1 LSIAEYDE
9 MTPYELSVHADIYAE
24 KAEQEREDK
33 ITLVWLGARLQ
44 RTEPFPSL
52 NELLGKSDEEMS
64 DEEMLEQVKKLNA
77 LFGGNV
83 KTSDGKEAK

>member
-1 LSIAEYDE
+1 LSIAEYDD
-9 MTPYELSVHADIYAE
+9 MTPHELSIYADIYAE

-33 ITLVWLGARLQ
+33 ITLVWLGAYFQ
-44 RTEPFPSL
+44 RVEKLPSL
-52 NELLGKSDEEMS
+52 KEVLGKNDEEMT

-83 KTSDGKEAK
+83 ETTDGKEAK